1 MPATSISRADRAGVP
16 PHSTAVVAR
25 AFSPTTVPPGV
36 SPVGPHGNRDG
47 YPDFGSRHGL
57 PHYAVLL
64 PRCAARA
71 VATTAIILLALA
83 ANAAPPPAAQA
94 EAQRMERLYI
104 TAQTNYHAA
113 PADAESA
120 RRFGQAC
127 FNWAEFATNSPQR
140 AALAEEGIAASR
152 QAIARAP
159 TNGAA
164 HYVLGLNLGQL
175 ARTRTLGALK
185 LVSQMEKAFQQA
197 IALDAGFDYAGPHR
211 LLGLLY
217 QKAPGWPASIGSKKK
232 ARLHLQKAAE
242 LAPDYADNW
251 LCLLEACLEWDD
263 QAAVKK
269 WLPKVE
275 ASLQQGR
282 SQLTGANWAWTWQ
295 DWEARWRTIQDQA
308 AHLAPWPAVKAH

>member
-1 MPATSISRADRAGVP
+1 
-16 PHSTAVVAR
+16 VAR